1 MMSLLVVIQN
11 VVKERECSQISSYG
25 GIIMEKELTDKLDKL
40 SIELEQVGQMWEDLD
55 DKFETTIVEVADTL
69 KNVIEIRTNALIK
82 EFEDRLVDMFC
93 IAPETCKIEGDFVC
107 SECKRHDVVIA
118 RIKDKFSGA
127 NKRC

>member
-1 MMSLLVVIQN
+1 M
-11 VVKERECSQISSYG
+11 KAP
-25 GIIMEKELTDKLDKL
+25 EKELQDKLDKL
-40 SIELEQVGQMWEDLD
+40 AIELEQVGELWESLD
-55 DKFETTIVEVADTL
+55 DKFEKTVVEVAKVLNDVV
-69 KNVIEIRTNALIK
+69 NIRTNALIK

-127 NKRC
+127 KN